1 MSPPIVEKDQPAP
14 LLLHYWARKGNFQK
28 VHDLLNRGRAD
39 KFGRDSKGHLPF
51 HRAAKSGHVEVLQA
65 LKPANVNER
74 CTANQKSALHYAA
87 AFGHLSAAEW
97 LICKQMAD
105 VDAADRDGNTPLHFA
120 VLLRKTD
127 VVKLLVANSANSCK
141 LNNDEVM
148 PVSYCQDTEMFE
160 ALFSPVGHID
170 IEAMDRNERT
180 LLHYA
185 AQHAHS
191 EAIIGQLLTIA
202 EDPHLLQDDIHGD
215 TFLHVA
221 AKAGNVEAVKA
232 LKSSGFHVD
241 KDKLPHPSGLTPIV
255 FALFQNHKE
264 VFHEI
269 LEVGTVEITLETV
282 IKGLITELMRDSTI
296 NASIIALFA
305 STLPTYLALYAKKD
319 LAFDIMLGMFQ
330 NIQLTVNQW
339 DDEHKRTCL
348 HWAVVHQR
356 KDIVQK
362 LLSHPQVRPSIEDT
376 DGKTAQQHAF
386 ELRDHEIMQALIER
400 TDFKAYEEKQYRDRE
415 VYAQALNATLVG
427 AVLIAGVTFSG
438 WLQLPSSDFK
448 PLSMRVFWA
457 TNSLAFFFAMGT
469 VSVGVGA
476 FLPTPKKYI
485 GEIVK
490 QVRLAIVSAATL
502 LALTLVLVLCAFSAA
517 GFAAIPYIAHY
528 NTSMQVTVA
537 LGSTICGCMW
547 LWFFSQLCKC
557 VPSYASMLHPLLKHL
572 PSRSRGANINIGRI
586 ANGFGNS
593 SRFGYSNTSRKQL
606 KLALTW
612 NLANGDYQP
621 KQEYSHQHSPPPF
634 DIEEFI
640 KSLKQNPPQ
649 EVDHNLLDVA
659 KERKNLKK
667 LILGEDVA

>member
-1 MSPPIVEKDQPAP
+1 MSPPIVVEADHPPAP
-14 LLLHYWARKGNFQK
+14 RLLHYWARKGNFQK
-28 VHDLLNRGRAD
+28 VHDLLNRGKAD
-39 KFGRDSKGHLPF
+39 KFARDSEGHLPF
-51 HRAAKSGHVEVLQA
+51 HRAAKSGHVKVLQA

-74 CTANQKSALHYAA
+74 STANQRSALHYAA
-87 AFGHLSAAEW
+87 AFGHLPAAEW
-97 LICKQMAD
+97 LICEQMAE
-105 VDAADRDGNTPLHFA
+105 VDAADMDGNTPLHFA
-120 VLLRKTD
+120 VLLRKMD
-127 VVKLLVANSANSCK
+127 VVKLLVGNGANSCK
-141 LNNDEVM
+141 LNNDELM

-160 ALFSPVGHID
+160 ALFSPEGHKD
-170 IEAMDRNERT
+170 IEAMDSNKRT

-191 EAIIGQLLTIA
+191 EAIISQLLTIA
-202 EDPHLLQDDIHGD
+202 EDPHLLQADIHGD

-232 LKSSGFHVD
+232 LKTSGFHVD

-255 FALFQNHKE
+255 FALFQNHYK
-264 VFHEI
+264 VYHEI

-282 IKGLITELMRDSTI
+282 IKGLIKELMRDSTI
-296 NASIIALFA
+296 NASISLFA

-319 LAFDIMLGMFQ
+319 LAFDIMLRMFQ
-330 NIQLTVNQW
+330 KIELTVNQW

-348 HWAVVHQR
+348 HWAVVHKR

-362 LLSHPQVRPSIEDT
+362 LLKHPQVRPSIEDT

-400 TDFKAYEEKQYRDRE
+400 PDFKAYEEKQYRDRE

-427 AVLIAGVTFSG
+427 AVLIAGVTFGG

-476 FLPTPKKYI
+476 FIPTPKKYI

-517 GFAAIPYIAHY
+517 GFAALPYIAHY
-528 NTSMQVTVA
+528 NTNMHVTVV

-557 VPSYASMLHPLLKHL
+557 MPSYASMLHPLLKHL
-572 PSRSRGANINIGRI
+572 PSPSSGANINISRI
-586 ANGFGNS
+586 ANHFGNS
-593 SRFGYSNTSRKQL
+593 SRFGYSNTSREQL

-621 KQEYSHQHSPPPF
+621 KQESSRHSPPPF

-649 EVDHNLLDVA
+649 DAAHNLLDIA

-667 LILGEDVA
+667 LLFEEDVA